1 MTLWAKFKDLVDRV
15 AAEQQPA
22 CNLRED
28 ELRLAAAALLV
39 RASVIDGQ
47 IDASERQKTQGAI
60 AGALRS

>member
-15 AAEQQPA
+15 GAEQQPA
-22 CNLRED
+22 RNLRED